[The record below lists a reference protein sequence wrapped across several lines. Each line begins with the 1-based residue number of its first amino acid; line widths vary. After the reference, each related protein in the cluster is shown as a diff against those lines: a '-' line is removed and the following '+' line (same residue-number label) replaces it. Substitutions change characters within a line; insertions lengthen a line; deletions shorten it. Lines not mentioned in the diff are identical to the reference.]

1 MIFRRKQEKGFTL
14 IELLIV
20 VVIISVL
27 AAVAIPRFGTIT
39 RKAKD
44 TEATKILR
52 QIYTLEEGYYLE
64 NSNYT
69 NLTNPYLW
77 YETADTKYWSISLS
91 LDSDSLGYTVTAS
104 ETQDVNGDSDTDDT
118 WSFTIARPD
127 SLGFETIF
135 TDS

>member
-1 MIFRRKQEKGFTL
+1 MISRRKQEKGFTI

-20 VVIISVL
+20 VVIIGIL
-27 AAVAIPRFGTIT
+27 AAAAIPRFGTIT

-52 QIYTLEEGYYLE
+52 QIYTLEEGYYFE

-91 LDSDSLGYTVTAS
+91 LDSDSLGYTVTAI

-127 SLGFETIF
+127 SLDFETTF